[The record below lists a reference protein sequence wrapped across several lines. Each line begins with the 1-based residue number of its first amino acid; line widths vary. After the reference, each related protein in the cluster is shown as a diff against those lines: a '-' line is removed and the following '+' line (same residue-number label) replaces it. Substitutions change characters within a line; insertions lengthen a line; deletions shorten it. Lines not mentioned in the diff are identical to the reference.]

1 MTSNNAYIVSA
12 VRTAGGKKNGKLS
25 GWHPADLGAEV
36 LNELVNQ
43 TGINPEDIDDVIFG
57 CVDQVGAQSGNL
69 ARNSVLASCLPESV
83 PGTTIDRQCGSS
95 QQAIHFAAQAV
106 MSGTQDVVIA
116 GGVEAMSMVP
126 IGASVKDGFDAGHGF
141 PFSAEG
147 IAKRYPGVFF
157 SQFTGAELV
166 AEKWKL
172 SRENLDA
179 FALESHQ
186 KAKHATEMK
195 YFDKEIL
202 PLAGRNEHNDNDMV
216 FADEGIRFDASLEAL
231 AGLNPVTEGGV
242 ITAGNAS
249 QITDGAA
256 AIMICN
262 DEGLKK
268 IKVDPR
274 AKIIAL
280 SVVGD
285 DPVFMLTGPIPA
297 SHDVLARAKMSID
310 DMDIYEV
317 NEAFAPVP
325 LAWAIELGADK
336 AKLNVNGGAMA
347 LGHPL
352 GATGAKLMTTMLHE
366 LERREGKYA
375 LQAIC
380 EGGGTANAT
389 IIERIG

>member
-83 PGTTIDRQCGSS
+83 PGTTVDRQCGSS

-249 QITDGAA
+249 QITNGAA

-389 IIERIG
+389 IIERI